1 MCTKP
6 LLKTQNLITPIII
19 GSPASYNSG
28 LPIVSEKNLIDKL
41 ESILALRLNKIII
54 FGMPKI
60 HDLSGSQASNNKGI
74 VQTSLKTIKE
84 NFDNKFQ
91 IIADVCIC
99 QYNLS
104 GHCGILDQNNSVDN
118 DKTLKLMS
126 KISLSYA
133 EAGADIIAPSSM
145 TDGLVWSI
153 RKKLDNEGFNDTK
166 IMSFSKQF
174 SDLYTPFRLT
184 TFKKFSKIDKSTYQ
198 VGYSNSREILKK
210 VELDLLEG
218 ADIITIKP
226 SFGNL
231 DLVNRIVDMF
241 KCKIAVHHVS
251 GEYTMLKIA
260 SRLGLLDEYEWVLGY
275 FACMIR
281 AGADFIISYNAEEI
295 AGLL

>member
-1 MCTKP
+1 MCAKP
-6 LLKTQNLITPIII
+6 LLKTKNLITPIII

-41 ESILALRLNKIII
+41 ESILALRLDKIII

-145 TDGLVWSI
+145 MDGLVWSI
-153 RKKLDNEGFNDTK
+153 RKKLDNDGFNDTK

-231 DLVNRIVDMF
+231 DLVNRIFDMF

-251 GEYTMLKIA
+251 GEYTMLNIA

-281 AGADFIISYNAEEI
+281 AGADFIISYSAEEI